1 MCRASSPTSCDI
13 LEVLKEQ
20 EINKFVPLRLPCV
33 GRVQLEFYIQ
43 ALSLG
48 MKKII
53 TVQCDDASC
62 RCKKGSENS
71 TNNLARLKGLLKGA
85 GYNGNVLTQIKN
97 PPKAVYHTEKCVG
110 CDKCEFICPY
120 HAIEAQ
126 PLATPVIN
134 LEKCK
139 GCGAC
144 ALVCPHFAIQLQG
157 FEYEPSSQAIK
168 RYKAEAESKVKGAS
182 PLVLVFCCQWAE
194 FSALDRVKDGFLK
207 DNAVIVEVPCFNG
220 LDPVH
225 VLEAFRSGFSGVLAV
240 VCSDDD
246 CKLEEGRQSAKQNAS
261 VLAKALEKLN
271 LTDRFEICN
280 TSPRYIGEFDSKV
293 ESFMAK
299 ISSLPKLTQ
308 GGN

>member
-1 MCRASSPTSCDI
+1 MCRASSPVSCDI

-20 EINKFVPLRLPCV
+20 EITSFVPLRLPCV
-33 GRVQLEFYIQ
+33 GRVPQEFYIR

-71 TNNLARLKGLLKGA
+71 TNNLARVNGLLKGA
-85 GYNGNVLTQIKN
+85 GLNGDVLTQIKN
-97 PPKAVYHTEKCVG
+97 PPKAVYYTEKCVG

-120 HAIEAQ
+120 DAIEAR

-157 FEYEPSSQAIK
+157 FEYEPSSQIIQ
-168 RYKAEAESKVKGAS
+168 RYKAAADSKVKDS

-194 FSALDRVKDGFLK
+194 YSALDRVKDGFLK
-207 DNAVIVEVPCFNG
+207 DNALVVEVPCFNG

-225 VLEAFRSGFSGVLAV
+225 VINAFSLGFSGVLAV

-246 CKLEEGRQSAKQNAS
+246 CKLDEGRQTAKQNAS
-261 VLAKALEKLN
+261 VLAKSLEKSN

-280 TSPRYIGEFDSKV
+280 TSPRHIGEFDSKV
-293 ESFMAK
+293 ESFIEK
-299 ISSLPKLTQ
+299 ISSLPKLTP